1 MFTILRLLHDGVA
14 GAGWCAL
21 ILLTCGLLRL
31 AAGRLLRGG
40 WRAALRSL
48 PVPTLLCG
56 LCWHVV
62 FYPVDAAYRT
72 AAWPPFKFFCSD
84 PFFCCS
90 PSYFRSTPPAAH
102 KKAPAAQRAAGA
114 FLILL

>member
-48 PVPTLLCG
+48 PVPALLCD

-62 FYPVDAAYRT
+62 FYPVDAAYRNRGL
-72 AAWPPFKFFCSD
+72 AAIQIFLLWPLLLLLSLLLQKHSA
-84 PFFCCS
+84 S
-90 PSYFRSTPPAAH
+90 ST
-102 KKAPAAQRAAGA
+102 
-114 FLILL
+114 